1 MSVPVFVAWAMGLF
15 YAIGGLVH
23 MRALAVDDVVD
34 DMLAMLGDRDAGKER
49 LRTRIMTA
57 GAALT
62 FASGVSLMM
71 HSRWTLAIFAC
82 NTLLQGAYLLWARQA
97 FPPQDAMETV
107 GRRST
112 IRAFLL
118 YLAAFAFVL
127 VLDRIELWRVW
138 VEPAVVELAIIA
150 ALIGATSWFVRGLSQ
165 KRGDATAA
173 RFASP
178 GTMPM
183 DATHPRPPLEKLRFM
198 PEYHCS
204 PLWDDESG
212 GMEYPPNLGLSDSL
226 VARIQAWDEAF
237 QATYCD
243 EDPLGSKFETVEI
256 ERAWVKQGEAIAA
269 DLGHEWPGTLNV
281 QISALDILVEN
292 SRVDLDS
299 WDETPEDR
307 IRWIAERCGIAEIEA
322 AIKRLD
328 ALARQR
334 ADLPEW
340 DGDTQDDIAA
350 AQSLFKGILSCVPA
364 RYIADVAAGLRSPEE
379 FNRAYVALALA
390 GHERDAVRPFLDR
403 ALASETV
410 EVVRIA
416 LQNAIEQLGSK
427 SDHDSSDGKETE

>member
-1 MSVPVFVAWAMGLF
+1 
-15 YAIGGLVH
+15 
-23 MRALAVDDVVD
+23 
-34 DMLAMLGDRDAGKER
+34 
-49 LRTRIMTA
+49 
-57 GAALT
+57 
-62 FASGVSLMM
+62 
-71 HSRWTLAIFAC
+71 
-82 NTLLQGAYLLWARQA
+82 LLQCGYLLWAGRA
-97 FPPQDAMETV
+97 FPPQDAMEAG

-118 YLAAFAFVL
+118 YLAAFSFVL
-127 VLDRIELWRVW
+127 VLDRMELWRAW
-138 VEPAVVELAIIA
+138 VEPALVELAVIA
-150 ALIGATSWFVRGLSQ
+150 VLSAGTLWFFGRPSRTGRDASVPANLSS
-165 KRGDATAA
+165 RDTPSAD
-173 RFASP
+173 P
-178 GTMPM
+178 
-183 DATHPRPPLEKLRFM
+183 THPRPPLEKLRLM

-212 GMEYPPNLGLSDSL
+212 SMAYPTNLGLSDSL

-243 EDPLGSKFETVEI
+243 EDPLGSKFDTVEI

-292 SRVDLDS
+292 SRVDLDT
-299 WDETPEDR
+299 WDETPKER

-350 AQSLFKGILSCVPA
+350 AQSLFKSILSCVPA
-364 RYIADVAAGLRSPEE
+364 RYIADVAAGLRSSEE
-379 FNRAYVALALA
+379 FTRAYVALALA
-390 GHERDAVRPFLDR
+390 GHDRDAVQPFLNR

-427 SDHDSSDGKETE
+427 SDYDFSNGKETE